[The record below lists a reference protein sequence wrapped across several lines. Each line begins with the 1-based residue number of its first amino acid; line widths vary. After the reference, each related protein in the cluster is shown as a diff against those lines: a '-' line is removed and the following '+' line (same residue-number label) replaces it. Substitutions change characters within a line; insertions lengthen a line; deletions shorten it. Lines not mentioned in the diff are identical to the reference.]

1 MINENITENAA
12 LLQCIKDLCASDRDF
27 MLISLCTTDGF
38 PISYFSTHVSSD
50 HADKFA
56 AMSSTILALSDSSAS
71 QMNQGQCNI
80 TIIEATSGN
89 TLFVKELGQTFEE
102 ALDLAL
108 EALKVQLK
116 KFKEKLNDHAAPVR
130 TPGLALD

>member
-1 MINENITENAA
+1 MKLQMHSIHFDADRKLLDAVQQKLNKLDHFYDRITGGEVFLKVVKGASSKVHDKLIEIKIN
-12 LLQCIKDLCASDRDF
+12 L
-27 MLISLCTTDGF
+27 
-38 PISYFSTHVSSD
+38 P
-50 HADKFA
+50 
-56 AMSSTILALSDSSAS
+56 
-71 QMNQGQCNI
+71 
-80 TIIEATSGN
+80 GN

>member
-89 TLFVKELGQTFEE
+89 TLFVKANYMGTSCVLTVVAKNTMMLAE
-102 ALDLAL
+102 ARYKTKKLAQSISSI
-108 EALKVQLK
+108 AK
-116 KFKEKLNDHAAPVR
+116 
-130 TPGLALD
+130 